1 MSKIDHSLFEAH
13 EHALEHQYG
22 PCPDCGQELRIR
34 NSKSGPFIGCSGY
47 PDCHYAKPLHDNQ
60 TTTLKV
66 IEDSH
71 CPECGSSMAIK
82 KGRYGMFI
90 GCTNFPAC
98 HHIENA
104 KPQTDTSVTCPKCQQ
119 GHLLDRTN
127 KYGKR
132 FFACN
137 RYPECRY
144 VVNFA
149 PVEKSCPDCGWAILV
164 EKKGRLVCPQPLCGY
179 KEAQSEQE
187 AE

>member
-1 MSKIDHSLFEAH
+1 
-13 EHALEHQYG
+13 
-22 PCPDCGQELRIR
+22 
-34 NSKSGPFIGCSGY
+34 
-47 PDCHYAKPLHDNQ
+47 
-60 TTTLKV
+60 
-66 IEDSH
+66 
-71 CPECGSSMAIK
+71 MAIK

-104 KPQTDTSVTCPKCQQ
+104 KPQTDTSVTCPKCQK

-149 PVEKSCPDCGWAILV
+149 PVEKTCSDCGWAILV
-164 EKKGRLVCPQPLCGY
+164 EKKGSLVCPQPLCGY
-179 KEAQSEQE
+179 KEAASEE
-187 AE
+187 TE